1 MVSEYTTAAL
11 VMAELSTSV
20 VFGTDTLPTADQL
33 ATWIAEESDSID
45 QLAGRTYT
53 STAYSET
60 IDYQGED
67 TITLVNAPVLT
78 VTSVLYSTSAL
89 GTTTYDL
96 SATKTAETDYSTYLS
111 EGELV
116 ILPSWSPSSGRKRIQ
131 VNYTAGYAV
140 TPLPI
145 QKLATKKVAKRTI
158 DTVMENNVQQQ
169 TSGKS
174 ISVGSVSVVKAADFG
189 VSQYSTLKKD
199 INDLEKELINGTS
212 VYRLASHRY

>member
-1 MVSEYTTAAL
+1 MTSIYTTAAL
-11 VMAELSTSV
+11 IQAELSTTT
-20 VFGTDTLPTADQL
+20 VFGTSTLPTADQV
-33 ATWIAEESDSID
+33 ATWIAEESDQID

-67 TITLVNAPVLT
+67 ILTLVHSPVIT
-78 VTSVLYSTSAL
+78 VTSLLYSTTAL
-89 GTTTYDL
+89 GTSTYAL
-96 SATKTAETDYSTYLS
+96 SDTKTAETDYTTYLD
-111 EGELV
+111 EGEIA

-131 VNYTAGYAV
+131 INYTAGYAT

-158 DTVMENNVQQQ
+158 DTVMESNVKEQ

-189 VSQYSTLKKD
+189 VSQYTTLKKD
-199 INDLEKELINGTS
+199 IDELEKSLINGTS

>member
-1 MVSEYTTAAL
+1 MVSAYTTAAL

-20 VFGTDTLPTADQL
+20 AFGTGTVPTADQI
-33 ATWIAEESDSID
+33 ATWIAEESDTID
-45 QLAGRTYT
+45 QLSGRIYT
-53 STAYSET
+53 NTAYTDT
-60 IDYQGED
+60 IDYQGEE
-67 TITLVNAPVLT
+67 TIALSHAPVLT

-89 GTTTYDL
+89 GTSTYAL
-96 SATKTAETDYSTYLS
+96 SDTKTADTDYTVYLD

-116 ILPSWSPSSGRKRIQ
+116 ILPNWAPTDGRKRIQ
-131 VNYTAGYAV
+131 VNYTAGYST

-145 QKLATKKVAKRTI
+145 QKLATKKVAKRTV
-158 DTVMENNVQQQ
+158 DTIMEKSVKEQ

-189 VSQYSTLKKD
+189 VSQYTTLKSD
-199 INDLEKELINGTS
+199 INELENQLINGTS